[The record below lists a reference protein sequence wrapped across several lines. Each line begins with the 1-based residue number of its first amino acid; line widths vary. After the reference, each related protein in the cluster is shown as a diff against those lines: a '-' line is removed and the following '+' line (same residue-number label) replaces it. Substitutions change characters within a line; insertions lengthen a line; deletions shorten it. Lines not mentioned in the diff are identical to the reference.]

1 MGGGWFSGGPKW
13 TTQEATVTADAYIYL
28 QAEHQDD
35 AKFGRFQFCLQ
46 CMRTTVRPITALL
59 TQSTVTLA
67 SEGDSEIL
75 TIKPVKQSGMFTS
88 APKSLQLKFPL
99 DGQHLGGRWLELL
112 HRVQCQ
118 ARNREELLA
127 ATVGGKSSKSH
138 RDSSHRSSD
147 DGNME
152 APDHQQDKA

>member
-1 MGGGWFSGGPKW
+1 
-13 TTQEATVTADAYIYL
+13 
-28 QAEHQDD
+28 
-35 AKFGRFQFCLQ
+35 
-46 CMRTTVRPITALL
+46 MRTTVRPITALL

-75 TIKPVKQSGMFTS
+75 TIKPVKQAGMFTS

-99 DGQHLGGRWLELL
+99 DGQRLGGRWLELL